1 MSHYEWSIRA
11 VDGAPVVRFAA
22 ALQEVLNALEAA
34 EFEVDDIM
42 DAPGGRELGVVVIGK
57 KPRRFP
63 ANRHLDVR

>member
-11 VDGAPVVRFAA
+11 VSGAPVGAFAV
-22 ALQEVLNALEAA
+22 ALQAVLNALEAE

-63 ANRHLDVR
+63 AVR